1 MIWVKTIPP
10 KTNTTGKIPQK
21 RDRPG
26 LSGPISSPALS
37 NNLNV
42 VDLVGEGTGVGG
54 GGVGCVVGE
63 STLGT
68 WVGNGMGGT
77 WGAEVCLVVY
87 QI

>member
-10 KTNTTGKIPQK
+10 KINTTGKIPQ
-21 RDRPG
+21 RIDRPG
-26 LSGPISSPALS
+26 LSGSISAPAS
-37 NNLNV
+37 FNTLNV

-54 GGVGCVVGE
+54 GKVGCVVGE

-68 WVGNGMGGT
+68 WVGNGIGGT